1 MKMEEA
7 FRTIPGGKSIDR
19 NSKKRYTVTMRG
31 IIKPK
36 LGVVC
41 AMGYRTVSFE
51 KRIKENI
58 RNYAIKNL
66 YPMDLLSEYFHT
78 IAKNFGMEILLTDR
92 HGEHAVWA
100 GDFTG
105 FQPDVVNE
113 PGEKLRI
120 CDRTIGHVYA
130 GFNKAVPEKRD
141 EAMHMLRM
149 TIKLLEELGTEVY
162 MHRES
167 ASYMEELEARVEKE
181 RCQIKYGEKEDI
193 LTGVLNKNYFESRM
207 NVLDRA
213 ETVPTAVI
221 NININD
227 WKFVYDN
234 FGIDESD
241 SLIQLVASI
250 LMKEAKP
257 EYIIGRI
264 DGDVFAVL
272 IPMPIEDEAEDYCR
286 RVQAACMN
294 YDEGSVLAP
303 SVAVG
308 IVYKTN
314 VEEALRDKISDA
326 EYEMFNNKIEIKN
339 APGYQ
344 ERLRRGLKQK

>member
-1 MKMEEA
+1 
-7 FRTIPGGKSIDR
+7 
-19 NSKKRYTVTMRG
+19 
-31 IIKPK
+31 
-36 LGVVC
+36 
-41 AMGYRTVSFE
+41 MGYNAVSFE
-51 KRIKENI
+51 KRIKDNI
-58 RNYAIKNL
+58 KNYAIRNL
-66 YPMDLLSEYFHT
+66 YSVEVLLEYFS
-78 IAKNFGMEILLTDR
+78 AVSDEYGLEILLTDR
-92 HGEHAVWA
+92 HGEHAVTV
-100 GDFTG
+100 GNFEG
-105 FQPDVVNE
+105 FHPDVVNE

-120 CDRTIGHVYA
+120 CSRTVGHLYVRYD
-130 GFNKAVPEKRD
+130 KMQPEKK
-141 EAMHMLRM
+141 EAAVRMLNVTM
-149 TIKLLEELGTEVY
+149 KLLEALGTEVY

-167 ASYMEELEARVEKE
+167 SAYMEELEARVEKE
-181 RCQIKYGEKEDI
+181 HCQIKYGEKEDI
-193 LTGVLNKNYFESRM
+193 LTGVLNKNYFETRM

-221 NININD
+221 NVNIND

-250 LMKEAKP
+250 LMREAKQ

-272 IPMPIEDEAEDYCR
+272 IPMPEENEAEEYCKR
-286 RVQAACMN
+286 IQDICLA
-294 YDEGSVLAP
+294 YDEDSVLAP

-314 VEEALRDKISDA
+314 VEEALCDKISDA
-326 EYEMFNNKIEIKN
+326 EYEMFNNKLEIKQ

-344 ERLRRGLKQK
+344 ERLRRGLKNK

>member
-1 MKMEEA
+1 
-7 FRTIPGGKSIDR
+7 
-19 NSKKRYTVTMRG
+19 
-31 IIKPK
+31 
-36 LGVVC
+36 
-41 AMGYRTVSFE
+41 MGYRTVSFE

-66 YPMDLLSEYFHT
+66 YSTDLLSEYFHA
-78 IAKNFGMEILLTDR
+78 IAEGFGIEILLTDR
-92 HGEHAVWA
+92 HGEHAVSI
-100 GDFTG
+100 GDFTE
-105 FQPDVVNE
+105 FHPDVVKE

-120 CDRTIGHVYA
+120 CDRTIGHLYVRDD
-130 GFNKAVPEKRD
+130 KAASERK
-141 EAMHMLRM
+141 EAAIHILRG
-149 TIKLLEELGTEVY
+149 TISLLEELGTEVY

-193 LTGVLNKNYFESRM
+193 LTGVLNKNYFESRI

-213 ETVPTAVI
+213 ETVPAAVL

-250 LMKEAKP
+250 LMKEARA

-264 DGDVFAVL
+264 DGDVFAVI
-272 IPMPIEDEAEDYCR
+272 IPMPMEDEAEEYCR
-286 RVQAACMN
+286 RVQSACLN

-314 VEEALRDKISDA
+314 VEERLQDKISDA
-326 EYEMFNNKIEIKN
+326 EYEMFNNKLEIKK

-344 ERLRRGLKQK
+344 ERLRRGLKNN